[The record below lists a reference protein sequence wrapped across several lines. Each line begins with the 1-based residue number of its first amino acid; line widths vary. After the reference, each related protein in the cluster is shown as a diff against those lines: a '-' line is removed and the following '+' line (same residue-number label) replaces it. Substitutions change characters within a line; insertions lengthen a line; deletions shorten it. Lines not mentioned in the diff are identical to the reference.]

1 MNEEEKEY
9 VMKTTP
15 NNFKKSKL
23 RTNNFD
29 VRLLKSNSRMNQ
41 TNRNKDTQ
49 LGGLNTDLKIVVSE
63 FKTRKVDKS

>member
-1 MNEEEKEY
+1 
-9 VMKTTP
+9 MKTTP

-29 VRLLKSNSRMNQ
+29 VRLLKSNTRMNH

-49 LGGLNTDLKIVVSE
+49 HGGLNTDLKIVVSE
-63 FKTRKVDKS
+63 FKTRKVEKS